1 MSNANTNPA
10 GGGGPVRSG
19 IVLGGGGARGLAHVG
34 VLAVLE
40 REGYPID
47 LLTGTSMGG
56 LIAGIYGLLGTSQA
70 IMELLD
76 ARPPGEATHMSRAP
90 RPELYESRPFRRW
103 LRELFGARTFADL
116 RWPIGMTAVDLDSG
130 AELAITRGPVAPAIW
145 ATTAIPG
152 IYAPVEAGGRRLVDG
167 GVLNPVP
174 VDLARRMG
182 AAITLAI
189 DVLPEADHAAARMPA
204 PYHQAML
211 RKLGVM
217 TDHVSKA
224 FDILLA
230 AQRDSRLRES
240 PPDLLITPD
249 LRGFSTVDYTRG
261 PEIMARGVA
270 AAEAV
275 LPEIHRLRDRLRA
288 AQAQNPNGHRPGAA
302 LPLREQLG

>member
-1 MSNANTNPA
+1 MSDAYTNP
-10 GGGGPVRSG
+10 GGPVRSG

-56 LIAGIYGLLGTSQA
+56 LIAGIYGLLGSSQA
-70 IMELLD
+70 ITELLD

-103 LRELFGARTFADL
+103 LRDLFGGHTFADL
-116 RWPIGMTAVDLDSG
+116 RWPIGLTAVDLDSG

-182 AAITLAI
+182 ATIALAV
-189 DVLPEADHAAARMPA
+189 DVLPEPDHAAARMPTV
-204 PYHQAML
+204 YHQAML
-211 RKLGVM
+211 RKFGVM
-217 TDHVSKA
+217 SDHISKA

-240 PPDLLITPD
+240 PPELLITPD
-249 LRGFSTVDYTRG
+249 LHGISTVDYTRG
-261 PEIMARGVA
+261 PEIIERGVA

-275 LPEIHRLRDRLRA
+275 LPEIRRLRDRLLA
-288 AQAQNPNGHRPGAA
+288 AQAQNPNGHRPGAP
-302 LPLREQLG
+302 LPVREHLG

>member
-1 MSNANTNPA
+1 MSNAHTNP
-10 GGGGPVRSG
+10 GGPVRSG
-19 IVLGGGGARGLAHVG
+19 IVLGGGGARGLAQVG

-56 LIAGIYGLLGTSQA
+56 LIAGIYGLLGGSQA
-70 IMELLD
+70 IVDLLD
-76 ARPPGEATHMSRAP
+76 ARPPGEATRMSRAP

-103 LRELFGARTFADL
+103 LRDLFAGRTFADL
-116 RWPIGMTAVDLDSG
+116 RWPIGLTAVDLDSG

-152 IYAPVEAGGRRLVDG
+152 IYAPVEANGRRLVDG

-182 AAITLAI
+182 ATIALAV
-189 DVLPEADHAAARMPA
+189 DVLPEPDHAAARMPA
-204 PYHQAML
+204 IYHQAML
-211 RKLGVM
+211 RKFGVM
-217 TDHVSKA
+217 SDHISKA

-249 LRGFSTVDYTRG
+249 LHGVSTVDYTRG
-261 PEIMARGVA
+261 PEIIERGVA

-275 LPEIHRLRDRLRA
+275 LPEIRRLRDRLLA
-288 AQAQNPNGHRPGAA
+288 AQVQNPNGHRPGAP
-302 LPLREQLG
+302 LPVQEHLS